1 MTDSLGFRKKFGV
14 IAPSTNTSV
23 QPEFE
28 AMRPRGVTNHF
39 GRIHIPN
46 DPIRNNDDFNQLMD
60 NIRKQMLQAVDD
72 VMTCQPDYL
81 IMGMSSETFWDGL
94 EGSKKLHERVEA
106 RAGVK
111 VSMGSDAARAALQRY
126 RAKRLGVLTPYMPV
140 GDMQVRRFFIDCGFE
155 VVRLKGLQCASPVLI
170 AHVPERELRDAIIE
184 VNGPDVDAVI
194 QVGTN
199 LAMARLA
206 GIASSG
212 STSRCSRSTLASIGG
227 RSARTAS
234 TTRSRASAR
243 SCSSIDVIRQAI
255 IGGDGACHRRRFELT
270 TPEGIGRSTSI
281 CHPATGSRRPALA
294 HRRSIRTRSRLR
306 ALENFSCCAAR
317 P

>member
-126 RAKRLGVLTPYMPV
+126 GAKRLGVITPYMPV

-155 VVRLKGLQCASPVLI
+155 VVRLLI

-184 VNGPDVDAVI
+184 VNRPDVDAVI

-206 GIASSG
+206 GIAEFWLDKPVLAINTCIYWWSLRQNGIDDKIEGFG
-212 STSRCSRSTLASIGG
+212 SL
-227 RSARTAS
+227 
-234 TTRSRASAR
+234 
-243 SCSSIDVIRQAI
+243 
-255 IGGDGACHRRRFELT
+255 L
-270 TPEGIGRSTSI
+270 
-281 CHPATGSRRPALA
+281 
-294 HRRSIRTRSRLR
+294 
-306 ALENFSCCAAR
+306 LEH
-317 P
+317 